1 MTLTAPHS
9 DLTGDRRAAPGE
21 SASGQRRLHD
31 LEALITSAILRRH
44 PDAVA
49 WSVTATNAASGRP
62 GHFYFDEPVTV
73 YTRAG
78 DELHAT
84 EIGLRGTPAAGAA
97 YDLSLHVPATRG
109 TVHAVTVQKGPRP

>member
-1 MTLTAPHS
+1 MTLTAAPPPDVATPDGRS
-9 DLTGDRRAAPGE
+9 DAE
-21 SASGQRRLHD
+21 QQLHD
-31 LEALITSAILRRH
+31 IEAVITDAVLRRY

-73 YTRAG
+73 YTAAAG
-78 DELHAT
+78 QLVAT

-97 YDLSLHVPATRG
+97 YDLSRYVHAAQGV
-109 TVHAVTVQKGPRP
+109 VHAVTTRKGPRP